1 MALTFPESSGAPEPI
16 QPQPEGEGKAI
27 CEDTMCRI
35 PGKIRDRMHRWR
47 VRGGAIL
54 SARRFEAAG
63 SRWRP

>member
-35 PGKIRDRMHRWR
+35 PGKIKGSDTQMA
-47 VRGGAIL
+47 G
-54 SARRFEAAG
+54 ARRAR
-63 SRWRP
+63 S